1 MHGVISNLVSCRP
14 HGNYY
19 GVGRTILQTF
29 IPVMSMFINTNYSVT
44 PLTDENIAVRE
55 YMRAVRSTSPPKQP
69 SH

>member
-1 MHGVISNLVSCRP
+1 MHGAIWTVLSCRA

-19 GVGRTILQTF
+19 GIGRNILQTF

-55 YMRAVRSTSPPKQP
+55 YMRVVRSGSPPTYA
-69 SH
+69 S